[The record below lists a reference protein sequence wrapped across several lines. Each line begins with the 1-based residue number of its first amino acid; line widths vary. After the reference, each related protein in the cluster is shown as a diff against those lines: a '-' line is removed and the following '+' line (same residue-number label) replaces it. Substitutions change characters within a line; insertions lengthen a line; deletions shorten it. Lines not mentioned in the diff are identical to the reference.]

1 MTTKGRNVV
10 IDGDYMAMQL
20 GNTLEPTIRIGI
32 IKSLTLNSK
41 TVESYEIKDEQPMN
55 DLYVVFIKFKDG
67 KKSLIE
73 MDGKHFMTFKRT
85 FMYKIDQ

>member
-1 MTTKGRNVV
+1 MATKGRNVV

-55 DLYVVFIKFKDG
+55 DVYVVLIKFKDG

-73 MDGKHFMTFKRT
+73 MDGQHFMTFKRT
-85 FMYKIDQ
+85 FMYKID

>member
-1 MTTKGRNVV
+1 MATKGRNVV

-20 GNTLEPTIRIGI
+20 GNTLKPTIRIGI

-55 DLYVVFIKFKDG
+55 DVYVVLIKFKDG

-73 MDGKHFMTFKRT
+73 MDGEHFMTFKRT
-85 FMYKIDQ
+85 FMYKID

>member
-1 MTTKGRNVV
+1 MAVKGRNVV
-10 IDGDYMAMQL
+10 IDGEYISKKIGDSFGL
-20 GNTLEPTIRIGI
+20 FINVGFIKTI
-32 IKSLTLNSK
+32 SLNSD
-41 TVESYEIKDEQPMN
+41 TVESYEIKDEQPIN
-55 DLYVVFIKFKDG
+55 DVYVVLIKFKDG

>member
-1 MTTKGRNVV
+1 MATKGRNVV

-20 GNTLEPTIRIGI
+20 WNTLEPTIRIGI

-55 DLYVVFIKFKDG
+55 DVYVVLIKFKDG

-73 MDGKHFMTFKRT
+73 MDGEHFMTFKRT
-85 FMYKIDQ
+85 FMYKID

>member
-1 MTTKGRNVV
+1 MATKGRNVV

-41 TVESYEIKDEQPMN
+41 TVESYEIKDEQPKN
-55 DLYVVFIKFKDG
+55 DVYVVLIKFKDG

-73 MDGKHFMTFKRT
+73 MDGEHFMTFKRT
-85 FMYKIDQ
+85 FMYKID

>member
-1 MTTKGRNVV
+1 MATKGRNVV

-55 DLYVVFIKFKDG
+55 DVYVVLIKFKDG

-73 MDGKHFMTFKRT
+73 MDGEHFMTFKRT
-85 FMYKIDQ
+85 FMYKID